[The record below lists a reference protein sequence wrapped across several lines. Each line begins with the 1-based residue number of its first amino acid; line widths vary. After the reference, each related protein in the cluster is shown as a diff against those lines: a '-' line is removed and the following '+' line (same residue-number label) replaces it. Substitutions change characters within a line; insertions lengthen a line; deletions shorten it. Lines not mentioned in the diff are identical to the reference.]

1 MGKNAEGKCMQ
12 KQFPLSV
19 SSVKQLD
26 WRKGECSFP
35 CNPDSLCIR
44 LCNSQI
50 FAYEVQVQ
58 FLLMGDCQGMLAIL
72 HLLQL
77 THWLAM
83 MHPA

>member
-1 MGKNAEGKCMQ
+1 MQ

-26 WRKGECSFP
+26 WREGKCSFP

-50 FAYEVQVQ
+50 PAYEVQVQ
-58 FLLMGDCQGMLAIL
+58 VLLMRGCQGMLAIL

-77 THWLAM
+77 TRWLAM